1 VSEKRTALV
10 TGASSGIGVAIA
22 VELGSLGWRVG
33 LGARRVDRLEET
45 AAAVRDAGGTAFAHA
60 LDVTDATSVAT
71 CFAAVEAELGP
82 VDALVNNA
90 GMATP
95 GWLHRTPPDAI
106 KREVETN
113 LLGPILTSQV
123 LIAALRDRGD
133 RGDIVFITSDA
144 TRHARPR
151 MATYTA
157 TKAGLE
163 ALAHSV
169 ALECEGTGIRS
180 TVVRVGPTLSE
191 FGFDWPMDELEDLMT
206 YWPRFG
212 LQRHGGVL
220 EPEAIARAVAVVLT
234 APPGVR
240 FDTVEVQPEAPVDD
254 DRTAQAIERPPTRAG
269 E

>member
-1 VSEKRTALV
+1 MSDERTALV

-22 VELGSLGWRVG
+22 VELGRLGWRVG
-33 LGARRVDRLEET
+33 LGARRTDRLEDT
-45 AAAVRDAGGTAFAHA
+45 AAAVREAGGTAFACT
-60 LDVTDATSVAT
+60 LDVTDPQSVED
-71 CFAAVEAELGP
+71 CFASVEAALGP
-82 VDALVNNA
+82 IDALVNNA

-95 GWLHRTPPDAI
+95 GWLHRTPAEAI
-106 KREVETN
+106 QREVETN
-113 LLGPILTSQV
+113 LIGPILTSR
-123 LIAALRDRGD
+123 IAITNLRARKTRGD
-133 RGDIVFITSDA
+133 LVFITSDA

-180 TVVRVGPTLSE
+180 TVVRVGPTISE
-191 FGFDWPMDELEDLMT
+191 FGFGWPTDELEDLMT

-220 EPEAIARAVAVVLT
+220 EPEAIASAVATVLN
-234 APPGVR
+234 APPGVH
-240 FDTVEVQPEAPVDD
+240 FDTVEVQPEAPIDD
-254 DRTAQAIERPPTRAG
+254 DRTAQIIEPPNP
-269 E
+269 

>member
-1 VSEKRTALV
+1 VNEQRTALV

-22 VELGSLGWRVG
+22 VELGRLGWKVG

-45 AAAVRDAGGTAFAHA
+45 AAAVRAAGGTAFVHS
-60 LDVTDATSVAT
+60 LDVTDAASVDA
-71 CFAAVEAELGP
+71 CFTAVEADLGP
-82 VDALVNNA
+82 IDALVNNA
-90 GMATP
+90 GVATP
-95 GWLHRTPPDAI
+95 GWLHDIEPDAI
-106 KREVETN
+106 KAEVETN
-113 LLGPILTSQV
+113 LLGPILTSRL
-123 LIAALRDRGD
+123 LIADLRERNA

-180 TVVRVGPTLSE
+180 TIVRVGPTLSE
-191 FGFDWPMDELEDLMT
+191 FGVAWPMDELEDLMV

-212 LQRHGGVL
+212 LQRHGGFL
-220 EPEAIARAVAVVLT
+220 EPEAIGRAVAMVLA
-234 APPGVR
+234 APPGVH
-240 FDTVEVQPEAPVDD
+240 FDTVEVQPEAPMHDEEPAPTV
-254 DRTAQAIERPPTRAG
+254 ERPTS
-269 E
+269 